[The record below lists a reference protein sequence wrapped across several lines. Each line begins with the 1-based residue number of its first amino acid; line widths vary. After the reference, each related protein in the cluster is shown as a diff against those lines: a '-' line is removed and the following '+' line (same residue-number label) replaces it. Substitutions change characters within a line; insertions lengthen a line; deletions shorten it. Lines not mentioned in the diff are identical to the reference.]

1 MGSELALRCLPS
13 RASTF
18 NQLPVRSKR
27 TSSQPMCPEIESTE
41 PAHAESRSASVAL
54 AVFNGAEFLP
64 QQLESLVLNLRPGDE
79 IIAVDDA
86 STDKSVAILEACQWP
101 DLRIIRH
108 GKNRGVFAA
117 FETALHA
124 ARHEIIFLCDQDD
137 IWLPGKRDA
146 FVEKFSN
153 DPDCKAVVSDVEVIT
168 GQGDVVVPSFMATR
182 GGFKGG
188 PFANFARNRFLGCAM
203 AIHRS
208 ILDLS
213 LPVPS
218 VVPMHDMWFGIM
230 AGLSG
235 NVRYIDKVLMQYRRH
250 ESNTSIG
257 RTGNA
262 LQIIWRRIRLS
273 VGLLMRT
280 PRLARTVLR
289 S

>member
-1 MGSELALRCLPS
+1 
-13 RASTF
+13 
-18 NQLPVRSKR
+18 
-27 TSSQPMCPEIESTE
+27 MCPEIESTE

-108 GKNRGVFAA
+108 EKNRGVFAA

-124 ARHEIIFLCDQDD
+124 ARQEIIFLCDQDD

-203 AIHRS
+203 AVHRS
-208 ILDLS
+208 ILELA
-213 LPVPS
+213 LPIPR
-218 VVPMHDMWFGIM
+218 VVPMHDMWLGIM
-230 AGLSG
+230 AGLLG
-235 NVRYIDKVLMQYRRH
+235 NVRYVDRVYLRYRRH
-250 ESNTSIG
+250 GGNTSIG
-257 RTGNA
+257 KTGHA
-262 LQIIWRRIRLS
+262 AQIAWRRALLS
-273 VGLLMRT
+273 AGLFARSPRIMRA
-280 PRLARTVLR
+280 LA